1 MFSLKLKFPFAGA
14 LSALAVLLLS
24 LFFFPLS
31 AFAARWYVDSGGK
44 GEGTS
49 WSDASPNL
57 ALILFK
63 AGEGDEIWVA
73 EGVYKPA
80 YNKDGS
86 PANNVTRTFAL
97 KNGLKLYGGFPPG
110 GAADKADR
118 NPKAYPSVLNGD
130 GAYHTVY
137 VHTLNDEA
145 ELNGFTITG
154 GKAGG
159 SSSNDKIGGGIY
171 IYKSYLRVA
180 DCVLKDNE
188 ARDGGGGAYAS
199 DYVLVFSGCS
209 FSGNEISDGK
219 GGGLFISNSTAL
231 VSDCIFEENSALG
244 GATAVYGGGLS
255 CGTDSSVTVS
265 RCSFIGNKAWA
276 EKANAGGGG
285 LHAFN
290 GAAVELENCTF
301 FENSASAEAGHKGH
315 GGAVFLMGSKTS
327 LIVVNSTFFDN
338 EAKDAGSGL
347 YGERG
352 KITAVNCICFGNS
365 GAEEIKTASADPLYI
380 SSSLLPLNGVSGSN
394 ITLEDIFYGDPLLG
408 ELRRNAGVAPF
419 IIPSP
424 QGAGIDVGLDPGE
437 HTLNGATVHI
447 PATDQRGLPRP
458 SGSGTDLGACELQ
471 WYTLSLSVSGDG
483 QGAVEANPSGVLFPE
498 GAEVTLSALPD
509 GGSFFAGWEGDEN
522 GGTNPASIV
531 MDGNKAVAA
540 RFSPEVTDP
549 PKPNV
554 KEPPK
559 APKSAGDRSGGCSF
573 TGLPGL
579 MLLVGLPAL
588 LLAIK

>member
-14 LSALAVLLLS
+14 LFVLAVLLLS
-24 LFFFPLS
+24 LLFFPLS
-31 AFAARWYVDSGGK
+31 AFAARWYVDSGGQ
-44 GEGTS
+44 GGGTS
-49 WSDASPNL
+49 WSDASPDL
-57 ALILFK
+57 ALILLN
-63 AGEGDEIWVA
+63 AGEGDEIWVS
-73 EGVYKPA
+73 EGVYSPA
-80 YNKDGS
+80 YNIDGS
-86 PANNVTRTFAL
+86 TANNVTRTFVL

-118 NPKAYPSVLNGD
+118 NPKAYPSVLDGG

-154 GKAGG
+154 GKAAAG
-159 SSSNDKIGGGIY
+159 SGYDAFGGGIY
-171 IYKSYLRVA
+171 IYTSPLRVA
-180 DCVLKDNE
+180 DCVFKDNR
-188 ARDGGGGAYAS
+188 ANYGGGGVYAS
-199 DYVLVFSGCS
+199 GSNLVFSGCS
-209 FSGNEISDGK
+209 FSGNESRDRG

-231 VSDCIFEENSALG
+231 VSDCIFDENSALG

-255 CGTDSSVTVS
+255 CGTNSSVTVS

-285 LHAFN
+285 LHASN

-301 FENSASAEAGHKGH
+301 FENSAAAEAGHKGR
-315 GGAVFLMGSKTS
+315 GGAVFLTGSKTS
-327 LIVVNSTFFDN
+327 LIVVNSTFFGN

-352 KITAVNCICFGNS
+352 KITAVNCIFFGNS
-365 GAEEIKTASADPLYI
+365 GAEQIKTASADPLYI
-380 SSSLLPLNGVSGSN
+380 SSSLQPLNGAGGSN

-424 QGAGIDVGLDPGE
+424 QGAAIDVGLDPGE

-447 PATDQRGLPRP
+447 PSTDQRGLPRP

-471 WYTLSLSVSGDG
+471 WYTLSLSVWGDG
-483 QGAVEANPSGVLFPE
+483 GGTVEANPSGVLFPE
-498 GAEVTLSALPD
+498 GAEVTISALPE
-509 GGSFFAGWEGDEN
+509 GGSFFAGWE
-522 GGTNPASIV
+522 
-531 MDGNKAVAA
+531 
-540 RFSPEVTDP
+540 
-549 PKPNV
+549 
-554 KEPPK
+554 
-559 APKSAGDRSGGCSF
+559 
-573 TGLPGL
+573 
-579 MLLVGLPAL
+579 
-588 LLAIK
+588 